1 MKSFSITEA
10 LVYNPNLKSMKK
22 KPIESDIQ

>member
-10 LVYNPNLKSMKK
+10 LVYNPCLQSMKK
-22 KPIESDIQ
+22 KAIESDIQ